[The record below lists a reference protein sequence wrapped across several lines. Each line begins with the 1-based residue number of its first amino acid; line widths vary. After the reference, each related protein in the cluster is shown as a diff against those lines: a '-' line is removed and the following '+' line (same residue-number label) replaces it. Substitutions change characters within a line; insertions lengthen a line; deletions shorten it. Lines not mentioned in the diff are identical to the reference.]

1 MEHWLRTLVNL
12 YVKEFTDFMWKMNSM
27 EKSLGNSVF
36 VTINARFLYKNIS
49 NQEIIETM
57 ETTLRRKTTGT

>member
-36 VTINARFLYKNIS
+36 VTMDARFLYKNIS